1 MSQVTKK
8 PQIATGAKAG
18 GEVDRDSRGHN
29 VWRWK
34 QGSAD
39 STSIVLKRLEN
50 DALRLEPTQSVP
62 IPKRTN
68 ADRRRL
74 GHGAGAQSGDP
85 SADTNEWSIEQTR
98 SVKRGGFNP
107 YDHS

>member
-1 MSQVTKK
+1 MSQPTKK
-8 PQIATGAKAG
+8 PEIATGAKAG
-18 GEVDRDSRGHN
+18 GGVDRDSRGHN

-34 QGSAD
+34 QAGAD

-50 DALRLEPTQSVP
+50 DELHLEPTQSVP
-62 IPKRTN
+62 IPRRSD

-74 GHGAGAQSGDP
+74 GHGAAATSGDT
-85 SADTNEWSIEQTR
+85 SADTNELSVEQTR